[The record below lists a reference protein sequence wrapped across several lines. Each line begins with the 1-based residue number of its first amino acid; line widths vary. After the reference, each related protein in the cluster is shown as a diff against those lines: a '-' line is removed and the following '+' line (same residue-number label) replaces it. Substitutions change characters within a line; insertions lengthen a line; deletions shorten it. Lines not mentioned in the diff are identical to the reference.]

1 MSAYPYVQK
10 ERRSGIER
18 RQSRVPVG
26 ITFEFLDRRKKNAPY
41 YSGLERRSGLDR
53 RGLIWDRRTPKV
65 RCCC

>member
-26 ITFEFLDRRKKNAPY
+26 ITFEFLDRRKK
-41 YSGLERRSGLDR
+41 
-53 RGLIWDRRTPKV
+53 TPPITVVLKDEAV
-65 RCCC
+65 WIEGD